1 MLIDKDSHFEKS
13 LNDYSFGK
21 DKRIIKTSEYK
32 KTFSENNKYIGRYLV
47 IWVRTNKED
56 DLRVGIIASKKMH
69 NKANK
74 RNFAKR
80 RIKEIFRRIRPY
92 LNKNKDLVII
102 SRKSLLTSSWIEIKK
117 ELIDLLYK
125 ANVITVT
132 NYEILKDT

>member
-1 MLIDKDSHFEKS
+1 MKNQSRKTIKIFSIIDKIKKTEKS

-69 NKANK
+69 NKANR

-102 SRKSLLTSSWIEIKK
+102 
-117 ELIDLLYK
+117 
-125 ANVITVT
+125 
-132 NYEILKDT
+132 